1 MEILPNVHWLDGGA
15 SNLYLCVD
23 EDGLTLVDT
32 GMPKRLGLVFDAIQ
46 EIGRQPS
53 DLARIL
59 ITHAD
64 IDHAGSAA
72 AIQEQTDATLYAGPE
87 TAELLVKGKS
97 PQHMPWLI
105 QFFIDRFV
113 SYRAIPANSIGIFQD
128 GEELP
133 VLGGLQVLATPGHTH
148 DHYSFY
154 SPAAGILFAGDA
166 LNTRDDRLRSTPKRI
181 TADGEAAIHSAIRL
195 IQLSPAVIACG
206 HGTPMSEHS
215 SDDLMNLFNELRK
228 GPP

>member
-23 EDGLTLVDT
+23 EDRLTLVDT
-32 GMPKRLGLVFDAIQ
+32 GMPKRQELVFDAIR

-72 AIQEQTDATLYAGPE
+72 AIREQTGAGVYAGPE
-87 TAELLVKGKS
+87 TAELLAKGKS

-113 SYRAIPANSIGIFQD
+113 SYRATPANAIETFQN

-133 VLGGLQVLATPGHTH
+133 VLGGLQVLATPGHTL

-154 SPAAGILFAGDA
+154 SPSAGILFAGDA
-166 LNTRDDRLRSTPKRI
+166 LNTRDDRLQSTPRRI
-181 TADGEAAIHSAIRL
+181 TADEEAATHSAIRL
-195 IQLSPAVIACG
+195 IELSPAIIACG
-206 HGTPMSEHS
+206 HGTPMSHHS

-228 GPP
+228 S